1 MPPVAVKSLRACD
14 EQAEYSRA
22 PIRNNERRTQGGFM
36 QGRIALVTGSSRGIG
51 AGIALELAKAGADIA
66 VNYRNN
72 ADAANAVASQVLA
85 LGRRAAIY
93 QADVTSESACQT
105 MVARVLADFGKI
117 DILVNNAGIGS
128 IHVGRPLIVDTKPA
142 DLQRLFDHH
151 VMGALYLCKLLVP
164 QMRALPRGDVVMVSS
179 DATSAM
185 MAYSGTYNVAKS
197 GMEALAFTLAKEER
211 QYGIRV
217 NIVAPGLIETD
228 MAHTL
233 MATRGITDLRTL
245 DASLP
250 FGFMAQPADI
260 GAAVVYLCSEG
271 GRYVT
276 GQRLVV
282 NGGGF

>member
-1 MPPVAVKSLRACD
+1 
-14 EQAEYSRA
+14 
-22 PIRNNERRTQGGFM
+22 M
-36 QGRIALVTGSSRGIG
+36 QGRLALITGSSRGIG
-51 AGIALELAKAGADIA
+51 AGIALALAKAGADIA
-66 VNYRNN
+66 INYQSN
-72 ADAANAVASQVLA
+72 ADAANAVASEVRT

-93 QADVTSESACQT
+93 QADITQEAACQA
-105 MVARVLADFGKI
+105 MVATVLADFGKV

-128 IHVGRPLIVDTKPA
+128 IHVEQPLVTDTRPA

-164 QMRALPRGDVVMVSS
+164 QMRVLPRGDVVMISS
-179 DATSAM
+179 HATHALSARM
-185 MAYSGTYNVAKS
+185 GTYNVAKA
-197 GMEALAFTLAKEER
+197 GMEALAYTLAKEER

-228 MAHTL
+228 TTQLL
-233 MATRGITDLRTL
+233 MATTRGITDLRAL
-245 DASLP
+245 DASSP

-276 GQRLVV
+276 HQRLAV
-282 NGGGF
+282 NGGGFPGDVRAGDR

>member
-1 MPPVAVKSLRACD
+1 
-14 EQAEYSRA
+14 
-22 PIRNNERRTQGGFM
+22 M

-51 AGIALELAKAGADIA
+51 TGIALELAKAGADIA
-66 VNYRNN
+66 VNYRNDS
-72 ADAANAVASQVLA
+72 DAANAVASQIRA

-93 QADVTSESACQT
+93 QADVTCESACQT
-105 MVARVLADFGKI
+105 MVAKVLADFGKVG
-117 DILVNNAGIGS
+117 ILVNNAGIGS

-142 DLQRLFDHH
+142 DLQRLLDHH
-151 VMGALYLCKLLVP
+151 VMGALYLCRLLVP

-179 DATSAM
+179 DATSSM
-185 MAYSGTYNVAKS
+185 NPRSGTYNIAKA

-211 QYGIRV
+211 EHGIRV
-217 NIVAPGLIETD
+217 NVVAPGLIETD
-228 MAHTL
+228 MTHTM
-233 MATRGITDLRTL
+233 MATTRGITDLRTL

-282 NGGGF
+282 NGGGL